1 MKEATQSRLIS
12 KILDDAREEAR
23 SIIEDARKSAERL
36 LEQRSKEAE
45 ERARKV
51 CQEIIQ
57 STEDEVENIIHR
69 ESVDAIIKT
78 RLILLSEKR
87 KIMDEVFK
95 RAEQRLREFM
105 EDEAY
110 LAMLERLIEEAS
122 IAAGG
127 GRLEVLLS
135 KADSRRKLHIKEVA
149 KRVSSKL
156 GVDTTL
162 EISGKP
168 IDSYGGVI
176 VSSADGRTKI
186 DNTLASILER
196 TRRRLEPEI
205 ARILFSDGLG

>member
-1 MKEATQSRLIS
+1 MREPTQNRLIS
-12 KILDDAREEAR
+12 KILGDAREEAR
-23 SIIEDARKSAERL
+23 SIIEDAKKSAERL
-36 LEQRSKEAE
+36 LEQRNREAE
-45 ERARKV
+45 ERARKA
-51 CQEIIQ
+51 CQEIIK
-57 STEDEVENIIHR
+57 SAEDEVENIIHR

-87 KIMDEVFK
+87 KIIDDVFK
-95 RAEQRLREFM
+95 RAEQRLREFT

-110 LAMLERLIEEAS
+110 PEMLERLIEEAA

-127 GRLEVLLS
+127 GRLEILLN
-135 KADSRRKLHIKEVA
+135 KADSRRKLPIKEIA

-156 GVDTTL
+156 GVETTL
-162 EISGKP
+162 ETSDKP

-176 VSSADGRTKI
+176 ISSADGRTKA

-205 ARILFSDGLG
+205 ARILFSDGLE